1 MNKLIKSDNY
11 LVNYGFKYGINS
23 GPCGESGYT
32 NTFIHANGS
41 ECLWITVD
49 FNHKKVHLYNE
60 FECGGVLSKYDIDI
74 PDDIDINDET
84 DFIKWLD
91 EYIPDEND

>member
-60 FECGGVLSKYDIDI
+60 FECGGELSRSKIDI
-74 PDDIDINDET
+74 ADEIIDDEDA
-84 DFIKWLD
+84 FIKWLD
-91 EYIPDEND
+91 AYIPDEEY